1 MNIKEQEGNTEETKT
16 KDWVSEDWNHM
27 GGRNNWTQMRNPK
40 FGADNHIKNQEK
52 DSYKYSIQQSS
63 GSPPHSKHFH
73 TFSTHLCH
81 LLTFFGARRSVFLK
95 NYHLDVYS

>member
-1 MNIKEQEGNTEETKT
+1 MNIKEQEGDTEETKT

-52 DSYKYSIQQSS
+52 DS
-63 GSPPHSKHFH
+63 
-73 TFSTHLCH
+73 
-81 LLTFFGARRSVFLK
+81 
-95 NYHLDVYS
+95 